1 MFKGYTFTL
10 LAAAFVLT
18 GCGGFSGFGSPYGG
32 HVTYNPSGQAAPQ
45 VVGKRKVGNP
55 YTIMGKW
62 YYPINSSE
70 GYSEKGIA
78 SWYGEEF
85 HGKKT
90 ANGEIYNMYSMT
102 AAHTTLPLPTY
113 VRVTNLENG
122 RHIKVRVNDRGP
134 FLRGRLIDMSY
145 AGARALGFS
154 QQGTA
159 PVLVEAYP
167 TDGSPLRTP
176 VTQFAG
182 TKPAKAT
189 PAITVRRE
197 TAQPAAQPAEQGS
210 GFTYRISQREDAEA
224 AQQQKEAQ
232 SVAQAVTVR
241 VPIYVQTGAF
251 SDKANAM
258 RQKAALSE
266 LYNNTKVM
274 QTKVNGKEFY
284 RVRIGALDTVDIAD
298 QVLARLI
305 HAGYKEAIIVVD

>member
-1 MFKGYTFTL
+1 MLRFFPIVITA
-10 LAAAFVLT
+10 LALT
-18 GCGGFSGFGSPYGG
+18 GCGSMPGFGSPYGG
-32 HVTYNPSGQAAPQ
+32 HVSYDPSSHAAPQ
-45 VVGKRKVGNP
+45 VTGKRKVGNP

-62 YYPINSSE
+62 YYPIQSSE
-70 GYSEKGIA
+70 GYSQKGIA

-90 ANGEIYNMYSMT
+90 ANGEVYNMYSMT

-154 QQGTA
+154 EQGTA

-167 TDGSPLRTP
+167 TDGSPLRSP
-176 VTQFAG
+176 VTQYASRQPA
-182 TKPAKAT
+182 TEAAAPREAAKPASKA
-189 PAITVRRE
+189 
-197 TAQPAAQPAEQGS
+197 GS
-210 GFTYRISQREDAEA
+210 GFTYRVSQRSKTEPAQEVQPAEA
-224 AQQQKEAQ
+224 TPTIAEK
-232 SVAQAVTVR
+232 VTVN

-251 SDKANAM
+251 SERGNAT
-258 RQKAALSE
+258 RQKTALNE
-266 LYNNTKVM
+266 LYNNTRVM
-274 QTKVNGKEFY
+274 QTTVNGTEFY
-284 RVRIGALDTVDIAD
+284 RVRIGPLDTVDIAD

-305 HAGYKEAIIVVD
+305 HAGYKEAIIVID